1 LNGQRNGAEINRNP
15 ENFRRPALAVRD
27 AAVEPHLTERLW
39 RDDASVADASAITA
53 ELTDAVIDRLLSVPP
68 DLEARVYE
76 AMRYSALAPGKRMRP
91 LLVLAGARLFG
102 VVERSALQVAAA
114 IEMVHAYSLIHDDLP
129 AMDNS
134 DLRRGRPTCHKKF
147 DDATAV
153 LAGDGL
159 LTMAFGVLAHPDTHG
174 DPAVRCELVA
184 ALAQAAGAAGM
195 VGGQM
200 IDLIAEKQILDIG
213 ATTRLQRMKTGALIA
228 FACEA
233 GAILAKAPAEMRTA
247 LRGYAHDL
255 GLAFQIA
262 DDLLDIEGS
271 AAETG
276 KPIGADAAAG
286 KATFV
291 SILGVERARA
301 QAELLVRQAAAHLDL
316 FEERAELLRQV
327 ARFVVNRRM

>member
-1 LNGQRNGAEINRNP
+1 VTE
-15 ENFRRPALAVRD
+15 AL
-27 AAVEPHLTERLW
+27 W
-39 RDDASVADASAITA
+39 SDDVTVADASAIAA
-53 ELTDAVIDRLLSVPP
+53 ELTDAVIGGLLEVPP
-68 DLEARVYE
+68 GLESRVYE
-76 AMRYSALAPGKRMRP
+76 AMRYSALAPGKRLRP

-102 VVERSALQVAAA
+102 VATRSALQVAAA

-134 DLRRGRPTCHKKF
+134 DLRRGRPTCHKEF

-159 LTMAFGVLAHPDTHG
+159 LTMAFGVLADSDTHG

-184 ALAQAAGAAGM
+184 ELARAAGTAGM

-200 IDLIAEKQILDIG
+200 IDLIAEKQTLDIG
-213 ATTRLQRMKTGALIA
+213 AITRLQRMKTGALIA
-228 FACEA
+228 FSCEA
-233 GAILAKAPAEMRTA
+233 GAMLAKAPVELRTA

-262 DDLLDIEGS
+262 DDLLDVEGS
-271 AAETG
+271 SADIG
-276 KPIGADAAAG
+276 KPVGADAAAG

-291 SILGVERARA
+291 SILGVDRARD
-301 QAELLVRQAAAHLDL
+301 QAELLVRQAVAHLDL
-316 FEERAELLRQV
+316 FSERAELLRQV
-327 ARFVVNRRM
+327 ARFVVDRRT

>member
-1 LNGQRNGAEINRNP
+1 
-15 ENFRRPALAVRD
+15 V
-27 AAVEPHLTERLW
+27 TETLW
-39 RDDASVADASAITA
+39 PDTVSVADAAAITA
-53 ELTDAVIDRLLSVPP
+53 NLTDAVLDRLLTVPP

-76 AMRYSALAPGKRMRP
+76 AMRYSALAPAKRLRP

-102 VVERSALQVAAA
+102 VARLSALQVAAA
-114 IEMVHAYSLIHDDLP
+114 VEMVHAYSLIHDDLP

-134 DLRRGRPTCHKKF
+134 DLRRGRPSCHRQF
-147 DDATAV
+147 DEATAV

-159 LTMAFGVLAHPDTHG
+159 LTMAFEVLAHPDTHG
-174 DPAVRCELVA
+174 DPAVRCELVS
-184 ALAQAAGAAGM
+184 ALATAAGTAGM

-200 IDLIAEKQILDIG
+200 IDLIAERQPLDID
-213 ATTRLQRMKTGALIA
+213 ATIRLQRMKTGALIA

-233 GAILAKAPAEMRTA
+233 GAILAKTASEPRTA
-247 LRGYAHDL
+247 MRGYAHDL

-262 DDLLDIEGS
+262 DDLLDVEGS

-276 KPIGADAAAG
+276 KPVGADAAAG

-301 QAELLVRQAAAHLDL
+301 QAGLLVDQAVAHLDL

-327 ARFVVNRRM
+327 ARFVINRSS

>member
-1 LNGQRNGAEINRNP
+1 MTSRSP
-15 ENFRRPALAVRD
+15 
-27 AAVEPHLTERLW
+27 
-39 RDDASVADASAITA
+39 
-53 ELTDAVIDRLLSVPP
+53 DAVIARLLAVPP

-76 AMRYSALAPGKRMRP
+76 AMRYSALAPGKRLRP

-102 VVERSALQVAAA
+102 VGRRSALQVAAA

-134 DLRRGRPTCHKKF
+134 DLRRGRPTCHRQF

-159 LTMAFGVLAHPDTHG
+159 LTMAFGVLADSDTHG

-200 IDLIAEKQILDIG
+200 IDLIAENQSLDIG
-213 ATTRLQRMKTGALIA
+213 AITRLQRMKTGALIA
-228 FACEA
+228 FSCEA
-233 GAILAKAPAEMRTA
+233 GATLAKAPAEMRTA

-262 DDLLDIEGS
+262 DDLLDVEGS
-271 AAETG
+271 ADAIG
-276 KPIGADAAAG
+276 KPVGADAAAG

-301 QAELLVRQAAAHLDL
+301 QAELLVRQAVAHLDL
-316 FEERAELLRQV
+316 FTERADLLRQV

>member
-1 LNGQRNGAEINRNP
+1 
-15 ENFRRPALAVRD
+15 
-27 AAVEPHLTERLW
+27 LTESLW
-39 RDDASVADASAITA
+39 HDSATVDEASAVTVK
-53 ELTDAVIDRLLSVPP
+53 LTDSILDGLLKMPP
-68 DLEARVYE
+68 GLEARVYE
-76 AMRYSALAPGKRMRP
+76 AMRYSALAPGKRLRP
-91 LLVLAGARLFG
+91 LLVLASSQLFG
-102 VVERSALQVAAA
+102 VARRSSLQVAAA

-134 DLRRGRPTCHKKF
+134 DLRRGRPTCHKAF

-159 LTMAFGVLAHPDTHG
+159 LTMAFEALSHPDTHG

-184 ALAQAAGAAGM
+184 ALASAAGAAGM

-200 IDLIAEKQILDIG
+200 IDLIAETQTLELG
-213 ATTRLQRMKTGALIA
+213 AITRLQRMKTGALIA

-233 GAILAKAPAEMRTA
+233 GAILAKAAPEARLA

-262 DDLLDIEGS
+262 DDLLDVEGS
-271 AAETG
+271 AEETG
-276 KPIGADAAAG
+276 KPVGADAAAG

-301 QAELLVRQAAAHLDL
+301 QAELLINQAVAHLDL
-316 FEERAELLRQV
+316 FEQRAELLRQV
-327 ARFVVNRRM
+327 ARFVIDRRT

>member
-1 LNGQRNGAEINRNP
+1 MIAPSNRLWSDGVSLG
-15 ENFRRPALAVRD
+15 EATAIAVR
-27 AAVEPHLTERLW
+27 
-39 RDDASVADASAITA
+39 
-53 ELTDAVIDRLLSVPP
+53 LTDALIERLLSVPP
-68 DLEARVYE
+68 GLEARVYE
-76 AMRYSALAPGKRMRP
+76 AMRYSALAPGKRLRP
-91 LLVLAGARLFG
+91 LLVLAGATMFG
-102 VVERSALQVAAA
+102 VARRSALQVAAA

-134 DLRRGRPTCHKKF
+134 DLRRGRPTCHIEF

-159 LTMAFGVLAHPDTHG
+159 LTMAFEVLAHPDTHG
-174 DPAVRCELVA
+174 DPTVRCELVA
-184 ALAQAAGAAGM
+184 ALASAAGGAGM

-200 IDLIAEKQILDIG
+200 IDLIAERQPLDIG
-213 ATTRLQRMKTGALIA
+213 AITRLQRMKTGALIA
-228 FACEA
+228 FSCEA
-233 GAILAKAPAEMRTA
+233 GAILAKAAGELRTA

-262 DDLLDIEGS
+262 DDLLDVEGS

-276 KPIGADAAAG
+276 KPVGADAAAG

-301 QAELLVRQAAAHLDL
+301 QAALLVDQAVAHLDL
-316 FEERAELLRQV
+316 FEQRAELLRQV
-327 ARFVVNRRM
+327 ARFVINRSS

>member
-1 LNGQRNGAEINRNP
+1 MGR
-15 ENFRRPALAVRD
+15 AV
-27 AAVEPHLTERLW
+27 TETLW
-39 RDDASVADASAITA
+39 ADSASVTEASAITA
-53 ELTDAVIDRLLSVPP
+53 ELTDALLGRLLSAPSG
-68 DLEARVYE
+68 LEARVYD
-76 AMRYSALAPGKRMRP
+76 AMRYSALAPGKRLRP

-102 VVERSALQVAAA
+102 VHRRSALQVAAA

-134 DLRRGRPTCHKKF
+134 DLRRGRSTCHKEF
-147 DDATAV
+147 DEATAV

-159 LTMAFGVLAHPDTHG
+159 LTMAFEVLAHPDTHG
-174 DPAVRCELVA
+174 DPAVRCELVS
-184 ALAQAAGAAGM
+184 ALAVAAGPAGM

-200 IDLIAEKQILDIG
+200 IDLIAEKQRLDIG
-213 ATTRLQRMKTGALIA
+213 AITRLQRMKTGALIA

-233 GAILAKAPAEMRTA
+233 GAILAKAATELRTGM
-247 LRGYAHDL
+247 RGYAHDL

-262 DDLLDIEGS
+262 DDLLDVEGS

-276 KPIGADAAAG
+276 KPVGADAAAG

-301 QAELLVRQAAAHLDL
+301 QAELLVSQAIAHLEL
-316 FEERAELLRQV
+316 FEDKAELLRQV
-327 ARFVVNRRM
+327 ARFVVNRRT